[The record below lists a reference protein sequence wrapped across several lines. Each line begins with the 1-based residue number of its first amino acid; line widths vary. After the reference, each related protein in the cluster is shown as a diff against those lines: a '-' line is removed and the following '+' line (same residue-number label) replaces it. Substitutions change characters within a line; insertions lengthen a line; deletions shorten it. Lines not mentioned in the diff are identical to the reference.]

1 MHFEKNDINSVYFL
15 LFSKHRDFSSS
26 ASVGQTPTNILLFTI
41 INAIHPVNVDT
52 VKKISQQH
60 AEVQRIVIFHKNGL
74 QALVEFLTIDD
85 AQNVQQALN
94 GCDIF
99 AGCCTLKIDF
109 SKVYLQRRS
118 HILIWWS
125 KIKNRVFFQNNEK
138 PFVYEHFL

>member
-1 MHFEKNDINSVYFL
+1 M
-15 LFSKHRDFSSS
+15 
-26 ASVGQTPTNILLFTI
+26 GQTPTNILLFTI

-60 AEVQRIVIFHKNGL
+60 SEVQRIVIFHKNGL

-85 AQNVQQALN
+85 AQIVQQALN

-109 SKVYLQRRS
+109 SKVSELVDF
-118 HILIWWS
+118 ILLYILLHDPYS
-125 KIKNRVFFQNNEK
+125 
-138 PFVYEHFL
+138 FL